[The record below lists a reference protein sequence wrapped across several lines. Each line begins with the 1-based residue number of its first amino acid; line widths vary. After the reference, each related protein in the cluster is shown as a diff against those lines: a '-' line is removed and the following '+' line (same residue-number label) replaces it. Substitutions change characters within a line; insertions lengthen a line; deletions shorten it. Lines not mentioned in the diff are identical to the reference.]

1 MTRSSAEPVVA
12 EGNFM
17 ASPGWYPDPNDLG
30 FQQFY
35 DGHQWT
41 GQRRPAGAE
50 DSTAPPGPP
59 APPVPPAPPIPPTP
73 TAQLP
78 PAGGPGQVPP
88 GGGPGQPWA
97 AQQPSWPQ
105 PAAPQWPQPAAPQW
119 QQPPGPQWNQQQ
131 PWGAGAPPQRRS
143 RVPLIIALV
152 VVVVAGLAVG
162 GFFLFKGKS
171 SPAAFTFDGKAI
183 DQPDQPL
190 GKAGSTVES
199 LVASRHGA
207 KSKDTRCYFAV
218 PDKPADQAKASD
230 IDHSAWCG
238 PVLFVDGAADKQYLR
253 FSLSSQDADGGK
265 VQLTPSDQPASDDPE
280 AVPAGLNLKRPD
292 KASAPG
298 GNGGLSVPAPPA
310 AAKDSV
316 VSADLGSQPLPTAPA
331 GAAMGTGNG
340 GAALTKLGQI
350 KRYGSGDAA
359 RSAPDGQK
367 LIAFALTGTMD
378 DTGVPS
384 LTSGGLAISVNG
396 GASRKL
402 PEPVPGQPYVV
413 AVPNAARTVDLVLA
427 GGTRQTV
434 SLLNGKPGA
443 KNIKLYARSNREQR
457 ISKSGSVTF
466 HYSAEIVLPDGSGGT
481 SQTGRWSVSSAR
493 LSYTIPQRHATA
505 SGPGRALLYVD
516 LGYVVGSESDLGF
529 DTSISTFTPT
539 SGGPIHARN
548 IASAG
553 KIFNVFDV
561 PADLTSGTLRI
572 AGSFTRKFGNV
583 DETYTTTVTPITV
596 TISIPKG

>member
-1 MTRSSAEPVVA
+1 
-12 EGNFM
+12 M

-30 FQQFY
+30 YQQFY

-50 DSTAPPGPP
+50 DSP
-59 APPVPPAPPIPPTP
+59 APPVPPIQPVP

-78 PAGGPGQVPP
+78 PAGGPGQLPP
-88 GGGPGQPWA
+88 AGGPGQPWA
-97 AQQPSWPQ
+97 PEPTPPWQQPAQPPSWQQ
-105 PAAPQWPQPAAPQW
+105 PAPPQW

-131 PWGAGAPPQRRS
+131 PWAAGAPPRRRS

-171 SPAAFTFDGKAI
+171 SPAAFTFDGKTI

-190 GKAGSTVES
+190 GKAGSTVDS

-218 PDKPADQAKASD
+218 PDRPADKAKASD

-253 FSLSSQDADGGK
+253 FSLNSQDANGGK
-265 VQLTPSDQPASDDPE
+265 VQLTPSDQPASNDPE
-280 AVPAGLNLKRPD
+280 TVPAGLNLKRPD

-298 GNGGLSVPAPPA
+298 GNGGLSVPAPPP

-316 VSADLGSQPLPTAPA
+316 VSADLGSQSIPTAPA

-340 GAALTKLGQI
+340 GAALTKLGPV
-350 KRYGSGDAA
+350 KRYGTGDDA

-367 LIAFALTGTMD
+367 LVAFALTGTED
-378 DTGVPS
+378 DAGVPS
-384 LTSGGLAISVNG
+384 LTTSALTISVNG
-396 GASRKL
+396 GTGHKL
-402 PEPVPGQPYVV
+402 PDSVPGQPYVV
-413 AVPNAARTVDLVLA
+413 AVPNAARTVDLVL
-427 GGTRQTV
+427 GGGSKQTV

-443 KNIKLYARSNREQR
+443 NNIKLYARSNREQR
-457 ISKSGSVTF
+457 LSKSGTITLR
-466 HYSAEIVLPDGSGGT
+466 YSAQIVLPDGSGGT
-481 SQTGRWSVSSAR
+481 SQTGRWSVSLAR
-493 LSYTIPQRHATA
+493 LSYTIPERHAKA
-505 SGPGRALLYVD
+505 RGPGQALLFVD
-516 LGYVVGSESDLGF
+516 LGYAVGGQSDLGF
-529 DTSISTFTPT
+529 DPSIATFTPQ
-539 SGGPIHARN
+539 SGHPVRARN
-548 IASAG
+548 IAGVAG
-553 KIFNVFDV
+553 KIYNVFDV
-561 PADLTSGTLRI
+561 PADLTSGTLRV
-572 AGSFTRKFGNV
+572 AGSFSRKFANA
-583 DETYTTTVTPITV
+583 DQTYTTTVTPIAV